1 MSRADSTTLQDA
13 RRKRIR
19 LARMRVLGASAPS
32 RAFAAFAALAAA
44 LVVLSLA
51 ACSPTGS
58 QSERVTPSAQPLYP
72 QVKTYPHIV
81 VAENLDYGSSTGGR
95 VDVCLP
101 RDSAVGATPRAA
113 IISIHG
119 GSWRAGDKAN
129 INWRSVC
136 QWIASQGFV
145 TFSVGYGLA
154 PQHPF
159 PAAID
164 DVRAA
169 VRYMRSG
176 AVVAKYDIDPKRIG
190 AFGGSAGGNLAA
202 LLGVEGTGSLTT
214 GSRVAAVAELSG
226 PTNLT
231 GDGSELADF
240 RPLEL
245 SYLACAS
252 FEKCP
257 QAVRASPLFQVDD
270 SDPPF
275 FIGHSLDERI
285 PLSQSADFVR
295 ALREHDID
303 TTFVTV
309 KGHLHSIAM
318 LSDDMRSRIAT
329 FFHAKLTGPAAG

>member
-1 MSRADSTTLQDA
+1 MSRADSATLQYP
-13 RRKRIR
+13 RPKRIR
-19 LARMRVLGASAPS
+19 LARMRALRASASS
-32 RAFAAFAALAAA
+32 RVLVA
-44 LVVLSLA
+44 LVAIVVLLSLA
-51 ACSPTGS
+51 ACAPPGS
-58 QSERVTPSAQPLYP
+58 QSEKVTPSAQPLNP
-72 QVKTYPHIV
+72 RVKTYPRIV
-81 VAENLDYGSSTGGR
+81 VVENLEYGSTTGAR
-95 VDVCLP
+95 LDVCLP
-101 RDSAVGATPRAA
+101 RDSSVAVTSRAA

-119 GSWRAGDKAN
+119 GSWRAGDKSN
-129 INWRSVC
+129 IYWRSIC

-145 TFSVGYGLA
+145 AFSVDYGLA

-159 PAAID
+159 PAGFD

-169 VRYMRSG
+169 VRYMRST
-176 AVVAKYDIDPKRIG
+176 AVVVKYHIDPKRIG

-202 LLGVEGTGSLTT
+202 LLGVAGTGSLSS

-231 GDGSELADF
+231 GDGSELAGF

-252 FEKCP
+252 FEACP

-295 ALREHDID
+295 VLREHDID
-303 TTFVTV
+303 TTFRTV

-318 LSDDMRSRIAT
+318 LSEDMRSRIAT
-329 FFHAKLTGPAAG
+329 FFHAKLDGPVVG

>member
-1 MSRADSTTLQDA
+1 
-13 RRKRIR
+13 
-19 LARMRVLGASAPS
+19 MRVLGASATWQGPA
-32 RAFAAFAALAAA
+32 RVITALAA
-44 LVVLSLA
+44 VVVLLSLA
-51 ACSPTGS
+51 ACASTGS
-58 QSERVTPSAQPLYP
+58 QSEKVTPSAQPLYP
-72 QVKTYPHIV
+72 QVKTYPHIIV
-81 VAENLDYGSSTGGR
+81 VENLDYGSATGGR

-101 RDSAVGATPRAA
+101 RDSAVATPSRAA

-119 GSWRAGDKAN
+119 GSWRAGDKSN

-145 TFSVGYGLA
+145 AFSVGYGLA

-159 PAAID
+159 PAGID

-169 VRYMRSG
+169 VRFMRSD
-176 AVVAKYDIDPKRIG
+176 AIVQKYDIDPKRIG

-202 LLGVEGTGSLTT
+202 LLGVEGTGSLTS

-245 SYLACAS
+245 SYLGCAS
-252 FEKCP
+252 FESCP

-275 FIGHSLDERI
+275 FVGHSLDERI
-285 PLSQSADFVR
+285 PLSQSSEFVR
-295 ALREHDID
+295 ALREHGID
-303 TTFVTV
+303 TTFITV

-318 LSDDMRSRIAT
+318 LSDDMRERIAT
-329 FFHAKLTGPAAG
+329 FFHDKLDAAAAG

>member
-1 MSRADSTTLQDA
+1 
-13 RRKRIR
+13 
-19 LARMRVLGASAPS
+19 MRVLGATATRQ
-32 RAFAAFAALAAA
+32 RATWATAALATA
-44 LVVLSLA
+44 VVLLSLV
-51 ACSPTGS
+51 ACTPTGS
-58 QSERVTPSAQPLYP
+58 QSERVTPTAQPLYP
-72 QVKTYPHIV
+72 QVKTYPRIV
-81 VAENLDYGSSTGGR
+81 VAENLDYGSDTGGR

-101 RDSAVGATPRAA
+101 PDSTRSSTPRAA
-113 IISIHG
+113 VISIHG

-136 QWIASQGFV
+136 QWLASEGFV

-159 PAAID
+159 PAGID

-169 VRYMRSG
+169 VRYMRSS
-176 AVVAKYDIDPKRIG
+176 AVVQKYDIDPKRIG

-202 LLGVEGTGSLTT
+202 LLGVEGTGSLSS
-214 GSRVAAVAELSG
+214 GSRIAAVAELSG

-231 GDGSELADF
+231 GDGIELADF

-252 FEKCP
+252 FEDCP

-275 FIGHSLDERI
+275 FIAHSLDERI
-285 PLSQSADFVR
+285 PLEQSSAFVR

-318 LSDDMRSRIAT
+318 LSDDMRSRISN
-329 FFHAKLTGPAAG
+329 FFHSALDQPAG